1 MKTIAIDID
10 NVLAASAESFVVISN
25 RLFGDHITVADFNE
39 DWQKMWGVDHE
50 EAERRGEVLRENKY
64 QKDYSPVNGAMLAIN
79 ELGKKYKLVLVT
91 SRRKFAEELT
101 RNWLKQHFEYHF
113 DKIVFADFWD
123 DAKNSKDGHLRHKG
137 DLFTQ
142 VGADFVIDD
151 QLKHCVAAAE
161 QDVQAILFGDYSWNQ
176 TDELPDGI
184 IRCKGWP
191 DVLEELIK

>member
-50 EAERRGEVLRENKY
+50 EAERRGEVLRANKY
-64 QKDYSPVNGAMLAIN
+64 QKDYQPVEGAIQAVN
-79 ELGKKYKLVLVT
+79 ELGKRYNLVLVT
-91 SRRKFAEELT
+91 SRGKFVEELT
-101 RNWLKQHFEYHF
+101 RNWLKQHFDYPFEQ
-113 DKIVFADFWD
+113 IVFADFWD
-123 DAKNSKDGHLRHKG
+123 DIKNSKDGHLRHKG

-151 QLKHCVAAAE
+151 QLKHCMAAAE

-176 TDELPDGI
+176 ANKLPYGLF
-184 IRCKGWP
+184 RCKNWSE
-191 DVLEELIK
+191 VIEKL